1 MPKYIFD
8 LDGTLVDA
16 SDRLYDLFQFLV
28 PESKLTKK
36 EYWNLKRDKVNHQ
49 MILERYFP
57 NYSFENFNSKW
68 LCLIE
73 QPEYIEKDKL
83 YDDTISTL
91 KRLSESNEV
100 YLLTARQSK
109 ENLFSELDRLGIKS
123 FFKQILV
130 TEAKCDKA
138 ELLNK
143 LQFTADDYFVSDMG
157 KDIAIGNA
165 AGLKSIAITHG
176 FMSGKR
182 LAEYRPWKMVNA
194 LEEIDKAD
202 VNCYLCGNKI
212 TDDNKTVEHII
223 LNSLGGKL
231 KSSKLICK
239 SCNSNF
245 GNSIDST
252 LAKQLEFF
260 ANYLD
265 IKREHGDV
273 QDIEMIKESTGE
285 KYKVTSKGV
294 PIPSKP
300 NVEEIKSVDKTE
312 IRVQARSKQELKKVL
327 IGLKKKYPTID
338 IESLLEDAI
347 TIRETISEP
356 LTKSL
361 SIGGKESMPAIL
373 KMAINFYIEKTG
385 DKESVKDAIDDLKKN
400 ETARVEPIIFEKDIL
415 DFVEGEVT
423 HTLFINGSKKQRKLY
438 AIIELYSSIQF
449 IVKLSDNYTKEDI
462 QCLYVYDVIKS
473 IEISKTINVP
483 LSFCEIFNF
492 EYPKS
497 KPNFT
502 LFEKRIE
509 RVMNAGVKRRT
520 SYIEEAVKKSVDDT
534 LGKLPE
540 NHLITKADT
549 DAMMNELIKNI
560 APLFD
565 ANKYF

>member
-28 PESKLTKK
+28 PESKLTKR

-57 NYSFENFNSKW
+57 NYSFEDFNSKW
-68 LCLIE
+68 LSFIE
-73 QPEYIEKDKL
+73 QPVYLEKDKL
-83 YDDTISTL
+83 YEDTISTL
-91 KRLSESNEV
+91 KRLSETNEV

-109 ENLFSELDRLGIKS
+109 ENLFAELDRLGIKTY
-123 FFKQILV
+123 FKQILV

-143 LQFTADDYFVSDMG
+143 LQFTSDDYFVSDMG

-223 LNSLGGKL
+223 LNALGGKL
-231 KSSKLICK
+231 KSSQLICR
-239 SCNSNF
+239 SCNSMF
-245 GNSIDST
+245 GNTMDSN

-265 IKREHGDV
+265 IKREHGLV
-273 QDIEMIKESTGE
+273 QDIEMVKESTGE

-294 PIPSKP
+294 PIPSKLIVQEIS
-300 NVEEIKSVDKTE
+300 NGDNTEIK
-312 IRVQARSKQELKKVL
+312 VQARSKKKL
-327 IGLKKKYPTID
+327 EGILRGLKKKYPSID
-338 IESLLEDAI
+338 IESSLENAK
-347 TIRETISEP
+347 TIKESISEP
-356 LTKSL
+356 LHFFL
-361 SIGGKESMPAIL
+361 FIGGKESMPAIL
-373 KMAINFYIEKTG
+373 KMAINFYIEKTN
-385 DKESVKDAIDDLKKN
+385 DITSVKEAIDDLRKN
-400 ETARVEPIIFEKDIL
+400 ETNRVKPIIFEKELFDCL
-415 DFVEGEVT
+415 EGEVT
-423 HTLFINGSKKQRKLY
+423 HSIFFNGSKRQKKLY

-449 IVKLSDNYTKEDI
+449 IVKLSDNYTNEDI
-462 QCLYVYDVIKS
+462 QYSYVYDVLRN
-473 IEISKTINVP
+473 IEILKKIRPPFSFDEIFDFEYQKSKT
-483 LSFCEIFNF
+483 NF
-492 EYPKS
+492 A
-497 KPNFT
+497 